1 MEYTHIVHPFAPVFD
16 AHSRVLVLGSLPSVR
31 SREMQFYYGHPQN
44 RFWRVLAAV
53 FAQPVPDTIEEK
65 NALLLQNGIA
75 LWDVVAQ
82 CEIAGS
88 SDATIRHAEPT
99 DLRIVL
105 DECPIKAIYANGMT
119 AAKLYDRLQKPL
131 TGRPIT
137 TLPSTSPANA
147 AWSLPRLCEAWRIL
161 CED

>member
-31 SREMQFYYGHPQN
+31 SREAQFYYGHPQN

-53 FAQPVPDTIEEK
+53 FGENVPQTVDEK
-65 NALLLQNGIA
+65 TALLLRNGVA
-75 LWDVVAQ
+75 LWDVVAS

-88 SDATIRHAEPT
+88 SDASIRHAEPT
-99 DLRIVL
+99 DLIAVL
-105 DECPIKAIYANGMT
+105 DKCPIGAIYANGQT

-131 TGRPIT
+131 TGRPIIA
-137 TLPSTSPANA
+137 LPSTSPANA
-147 AWSLPRLCEAWRIL
+147 AWTLPRLCEAWRIIR
-161 CED
+161 